1 MNDSRKK
8 DFVWWLEL
16 VRAII
21 AIIAGALGG
30 ASL

>member
-1 MNDSRKK
+1 MDNSRKK